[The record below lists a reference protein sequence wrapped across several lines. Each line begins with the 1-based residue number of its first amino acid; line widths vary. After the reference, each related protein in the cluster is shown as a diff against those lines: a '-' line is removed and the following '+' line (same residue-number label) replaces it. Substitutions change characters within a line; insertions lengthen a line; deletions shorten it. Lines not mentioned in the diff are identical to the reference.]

1 MFNINDYV
9 VYGSNGV
16 CKVNDIKKETGMSG
30 IEEEYYILVPVYNER
45 MTIKTP
51 VNNPRV
57 LMREVLTKDEVTELI
72 KIMAKNEVID
82 IEDIKRRNEAFRIG
96 LKSGDSE
103 DLIKIIN
110 SIKLEKKEKE
120 SLGKKLNKTEED
132 IMVNARKQLYQEFS
146 IALDIEFDDVR
157 EYVLANI

>member
-1 MFNINDYV
+1 MFNINDNV

-16 CKVNDIKKETGMSG
+16 CKIQDIKKEKNMSG
-30 IEEEYYILVPVYNER
+30 IEEEYYILVPIYNEK

-57 LMREVLTKDEVTELI
+57 LMREVLTKDEVMELI
-72 KIMAKNEVID
+72 KLMAKKEVVD
-82 IEDIKRRNEAFRIG
+82 IEDVKKRNEAFRIG
-96 LKSGDSE
+96 LRSGDSE

-120 SLGKKLNKTEED
+120 ALGKKLNKTEED

-146 IALDIEFDDVR
+146 IALNIDFEDVR
-157 EYVLANI
+157 EYVLNNI

>member
-16 CKVNDIKKETGMSG
+16 CKVQDIKKDKDMSN
-30 IEEEYYILVPVYNER
+30 EEVEYYILVPVYNER

-51 VNNPRV
+51 VNNTKV
-57 LMREVLTKDEVTELI
+57 LMREVLTKDEVSDLI
-72 KIMAKNEVID
+72 KIMAKNETVD
-82 IEDIKRRNEAFRIG
+82 IEDIKKRNEAFRIG
-96 LKSGDSE
+96 LRSGDSE

-110 SIKLEKKEKE
+110 SIKFEKKEKE
-120 SLGKKLNKTEED
+120 ALGKKLNKTEED

-146 IALDIEFDDVR
+146 IALGIEFDDVK

>member
-16 CKVNDIKKETGMSG
+16 CKIQDIKKEKNMGG

-57 LMREVLTKDEVTELI
+57 LMREVLTKDEVMELI
-72 KIMAKNEVID
+72 KLMAKNEVVD
-82 IEDIKRRNEAFRIG
+82 IEDIKKRNEAFRIG
-96 LKSGDSE
+96 LRSGDGE
-103 DLIKIIN
+103 ELIKIIN

-120 SLGKKLNKTEED
+120 ALGKKLNKTEED

-146 IALDIEFDDVR
+146 IALNIDIDDVK
-157 EYVLANI
+157 EYVLNNI